1 MNSIIMTGKT
11 VEDAIEIGLR
21 ELNASRV
28 EVEIDIISRGK
39 PGLLG
44 IGSELAKVKISKLD
58 ISTDVI
64 EISGNTINELI
75 SMMGVEVVCNLTQA
89 SSGEALAPLFELE
102 GEDSGLLIGRRG
114 ETLRSLQLIVRLI
127 VMNKTDQRINLSLDV
142 EGYDTRRQQS
152 LENLAKRVAQRV
164 IKTGRPIELEPMS
177 SKDRRVVHMALSEK
191 EDVYTESSGDGY
203 GRRVVISPH

>member
-1 MNSIIMTGKT
+1 MNSITMTGKT

-21 ELNASRV
+21 ELNASRI

-44 IGSELAKVKISKLD
+44 IGSERAKVKLSKLD

-64 EISGNTINELI
+64 EISGNTINDLI
-75 SMMGVEVVCNLTQA
+75 SMLDVDVACNLTQA
-89 SSGEALAPLFELE
+89 NGDEDSGPIFELE
-102 GEDSGLLIGRRG
+102 GQDSGLLIGRKG

-142 EGYDTRRQQS
+142 EGYDSRRQDS
-152 LENLAKRVAQRV
+152 LVNLAKRVAQRV
-164 IKTGRPIELEPMS
+164 IKTGRAIELEPMS
-177 SKDRRVVHMALSEK
+177 SRDRRIVHMALSQKDE
-191 EDVYTESSGDGY
+191 VYTESAGIGY
-203 GRRVVISPH
+203 GRRVVISPN